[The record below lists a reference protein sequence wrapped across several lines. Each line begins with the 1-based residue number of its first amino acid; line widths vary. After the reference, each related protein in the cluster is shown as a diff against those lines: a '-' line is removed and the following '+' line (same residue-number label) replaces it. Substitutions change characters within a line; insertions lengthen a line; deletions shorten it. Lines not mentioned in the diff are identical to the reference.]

1 MSLLSF
7 CKRPRLLM
15 AAVRAS
21 IGLPAADHCSSSG
34 TALSSPNE
42 PKART
47 AALRR
52 NPSGESAATA
62 ASSVAKALGAFRL
75 ECLQRRGARAIGLVL
90 FGDGI
95 EPRYNG
101 RVILEIA
108 ESFDDAVSDGRFLRG
123 VKRLQKLF

>member
-21 IGLPAADHCSSSG
+21 SGFPAADHCSSSG

-42 PKART
+42 PKARS

-75 ECLQRRGARAIGLVL
+75 PSACNAAARALGPVL
-90 FGDGI
+90 FRDGI
-95 EPRYNG
+95 ELRHNG

-108 ESFDDAVSDGRFLRG
+108 ESFDDAVSDGRLLRS
-123 VKRLQKLF
+123 VKCL